1 MKRVLIALAIVLIVV
16 LTSAIVWQVD
26 MCDEKSYQH
35 ATTISTL
42 DFDGANVAR
51 TSNAIVIYTIDFPR
65 NQFGYEL
72 LVEKDTGFVV
82 DKGEQVQLE
91 KGTFVVS
98 GHGDAVETLQSVQ
111 LGDILQVQF
120 GSIVVKHDA
129 VLSPL
134 KALEL
139 QADNFV
145 QGKIDGLYDI
155 DYQAIEQVSRTI
167 EQKMQEVVDYAQTE
181 NSNPEQLQAKSR
193 ELTQLLTTKCA
204 LAMESQAVDGRGM
217 WHRPNASAFDETN
230 LDGVKQFV
238 ARLYELGINNLYV
251 ETLWHGM
258 TTYHSEVL
266 HCQHPRMQGNDYG
279 EYGNDYTLA
288 LISECHKL
296 GIEVHAWVELLT
308 ASSYYG
314 VKSPSIKSEWVYADL
329 DGNKQGYLD
338 ASNPEV
344 QSYLANI
351 LTEMLQ
357 KYNFD
362 GVSYDYIRYDASPYE
377 GDYADCGFTDHA
389 IATFSAQYDYT
400 GSNLAQDLRED
411 THLRE
416 KWHNFKRAQITNT
429 VKNLTQLVRNVAPE
443 VIISASPYGYMFD
456 AYHVYMQDVETWL
469 QNGYLDVVLP
479 MIYTQ
484 NVDVLVANAQKF
496 DSYHTSALQY
506 TGISPLYNGDTI
518 LKNQQLVNAIKMQNI
533 SGVSLFASQNY
544 LVKKDAY
551 AQFILQTMT
560 LGTHKVK
567 AVSPTAD
574 IKEVFSA
581 WTNQLQSRF
590 ERIYAEH
597 MTATEKQ
604 TLQAF
609 LQSAS
614 GASDVDQMLALVSSL
629 QSDIQSF
636 SNNTVKNRIAEQAEY
651 VHKILTFAKARA
663 SRVA

>member
-1 MKRVLIALAIVLIVV
+1 MKRVLIALAIVLVVV
-16 LTSAIVWQVD
+16 LTSVIVWQVD

-51 TSNAIVIYTIDFPR
+51 MTNAIVIYTIDFPR

-72 LVEKDTGFVV
+72 LVERDTGFVV
-82 DKGEQVQLE
+82 DKGEQVDFR
-91 KGTFVVS
+91 KGTYIVS

-120 GSIVVKHDA
+120 GSIAIKRDA

-139 QADNFV
+139 QVDDFV
-145 QGKIDGLYDI
+145 QCKIDGLYDI
-155 DYQAIEQVSRTI
+155 DHQAIEQISQTI

-181 NSNPEQLQAKSR
+181 DATAEQIDVKSK
-193 ELTQLLTTKCA
+193 ELISLLTTKCA

-238 ARLYELGINNLYV
+238 NRLYELGINNLYV

-266 HCQHPRMQGNDYG
+266 DCQHPSMQGNDYG

-296 GIEVHAWVELLT
+296 GIQVHAWVELLT

-314 VKSPSIKSEWVYADL
+314 VKSPSIKSEWIYADL

-389 IATFSAQYDYT
+389 IATFSAQCDYT
-400 GSNLAQDLRED
+400 GSNLTQDLRAD

-429 VKNLTQLVRNVAPE
+429 VRNLTQLVRNVAPE

-479 MIYTQ
+479 MIYTE

-518 LKNQQLVNAIKMQNI
+518 LKNQQLIDAIKMQNI

-551 AQFILQTMT
+551 AQFVLQTMT

-629 QSDIQSF
+629 QSDVQSF
-636 SNNTVKNRIAEQAEY
+636 SNNAVKNRIAEQAEY
-651 VHKILTFAKARA
+651 VHKILTFAKVRA
-663 SRVA
+663 NRVA

>member
-1 MKRVLIALAIVLIVV
+1 VKRVLIALAIVLIVV

-51 TSNAIVIYTIDFPR
+51 TTNAIVIYTIDFPR

-82 DKGEQVQLE
+82 DKGEQVDFR
-91 KGTFVVS
+91 KGAFVVS

-120 GSIVVKHDA
+120 GSIAIKRDA

-139 QADNFV
+139 QVDDFV
-145 QGKIDGLYDI
+145 QGKLDGLYDI
-155 DYQAIEQVSRTI
+155 DYQAIEQVSQTI
-167 EQKMQEVVDYAQTE
+167 EQKMQEVMDYAQTE
-181 NSNPEQLQAKSR
+181 GSTPEQLDAQAK

-238 ARLYELGINNLYV
+238 NRLYELGINNLYV

-266 HCQHPRMQGNDYG
+266 DCQHPRMQGNDYG

-296 GIEVHAWVELLT
+296 GIQVHAWVELLT

-314 VKSPSIKSEWVYADL
+314 VNAPYIKSEWVYADL

-411 THLRE
+411 TNLRE

-429 VKNLTQLVRNVAPE
+429 VQNLTELVRDIAPN
-443 VIISASPYGYMFD
+443 VIISASPYGYVFD

-469 QNGYLDVVLP
+469 QKGYLDVVLP
-479 MIYTQ
+479 MIYTE

-518 LKNQQLVNAIKMQNI
+518 LKNQQLIDAIKMQNI

-551 AQFILQTMT
+551 AQFVLQTMT

-581 WTNQLQSRF
+581 WTSQLQSRF

-629 QSDIQSF
+629 QSDVQSF
-636 SNNTVKNRIAEQAEY
+636 SNNAVKNRIAEQAEY

-663 SRVA
+663 NRVA

>member
-51 TSNAIVIYTIDFPR
+51 RANAIVIYTIDFPR

-82 DKGEQVQLE
+82 DKGEQVDFR
-91 KGTFVVS
+91 KGAFVVS

-111 LGDILQVQF
+111 LGDIVQVQF
-120 GSIVVKHDA
+120 GSIVVKRDA

-134 KALEL
+134 KVLEL
-139 QADNFV
+139 QVEDFV

-155 DYQAIEQVSRTI
+155 DHQAIEQVSQTI

-181 NSNPEQLQAKSR
+181 NSNPEQIDAQAK
-193 ELTQLLTTKCA
+193 ELTKLLTTKCA

-266 HCQHPRMQGNDYG
+266 DCQHPRMQGNDYG

-296 GIEVHAWVELLT
+296 GIQVHAWVELLT
-308 ASSYYG
+308 AKPYYG
-314 VKSPSIKSEWVYADL
+314 IESPSIKSEWVYADL

-362 GVSYDYIRYDASPYE
+362 GISYDYIRYDASPYE
-377 GDYADCGFTDHA
+377 GEYADCGFTDHA
-389 IATFSAQYDYT
+389 IATFSAQYNYT
-400 GSNLAQDLRED
+400 GSNLTQDLRVD
-411 THLRE
+411 TDLRE
-416 KWHNFKRAQITNT
+416 KWHNFKRDQITNT
-429 VKNLTQLVRNVAPE
+429 VKNLTQLVRNVAPN

-479 MIYTQ
+479 MIYTE
-484 NVDVLVANAQKF
+484 NVDVLVDSAQKF
-496 DSYHTSALQY
+496 DAYHTSALQY

-518 LKNQQLVNAIKMQNI
+518 LKNQQLIDAIKMQNI

-544 LVKKDAY
+544 LVKNDAY
-551 AQFILQTMT
+551 AQFVLQTMT

-590 ERIYAEH
+590 EHIYAEH

-614 GASDVDQMLALVSSL
+614 GASEVDQMLALVSSL
-629 QSDIQSF
+629 QSDVQSF
-636 SNNTVKNRIAEQAEY
+636 SNNAVKNRVAEQAEY

-663 SRVA
+663 SR